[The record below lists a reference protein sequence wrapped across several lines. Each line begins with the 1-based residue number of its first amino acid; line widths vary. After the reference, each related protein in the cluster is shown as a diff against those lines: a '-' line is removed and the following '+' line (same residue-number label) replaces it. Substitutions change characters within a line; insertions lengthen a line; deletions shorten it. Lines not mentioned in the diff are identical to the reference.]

1 MRIDSTHWPWLIGTL
16 TALSVLTASFI
27 VYVALSHGHARGG
40 SLPGLA
46 YGAAGYGLMLY
57 AAFLGVR
64 KKLPVWRI
72 GKAQTWMRGHLWMG
86 FLSLPLIL
94 FHCAF
99 TWKGPLASLLMIL
112 LFITVGSGLI
122 GAALQHYIPGLM
134 TRSVPMETIYE
145 EIPHVR
151 RQLCAEA
158 DELAAGIN
166 SSGSNEG
173 ALQIEID
180 PEARVHFA
188 NVYKRTIRPGLS
200 SDTGKHKKADPEHLR
215 SAFDS
220 LRRLLPASAY
230 PILADIENI
239 CEEERQLQRQRRIY
253 FWLHGWLLVHVP
265 LSIALLV
272 LGAIHAVM
280 ALRY

>member
-27 VYVALSHGHARGG
+27 VYAGLSHGHARGG

-46 YGAAGYGLMLY
+46 YGAAGYGLILY

-64 KKLPVWRI
+64 KKVPVWRI

-151 RQLCAEA
+151 RQLCA
-158 DELAAGIN
+158 
-166 SSGSNEG
+166 
-173 ALQIEID
+173 
-180 PEARVHFA
+180 
-188 NVYKRTIRPGLS
+188 
-200 SDTGKHKKADPEHLR
+200 
-215 SAFDS
+215 
-220 LRRLLPASAY
+220 
-230 PILADIENI
+230 
-239 CEEERQLQRQRRIY
+239 
-253 FWLHGWLLVHVP
+253 
-265 LSIALLV
+265 
-272 LGAIHAVM
+272 
-280 ALRY
+280 